1 MAKGEKTQI
10 VLDADVVIHFSK
22 GGLLCLLPRIFPD
35 YEYVLLEAVH
45 EELLSDVRTQID
57 HQMALLKN
65 ITLLP
70 FAPRGEMLREYA
82 MLRSRFGKG
91 ESACMAYCR
100 FTHNVIGSSN
110 LRDIRAYCQE
120 KQITYL
126 TTIDFLWYAWKKGML
141 STEEVNTFIVEVK
154 QKGSKLPEV
163 EIEKYVC
170 KTLILRSI

>member
-1 MAKGEKTQI
+1 MAKSVKTQI

-22 GGLLCLLPRIFPD
+22 GGRLSMLPTILPN

-57 HQMALLKN
+57 HQIALLKN
-65 ITLLP
+65 IKLLP

-91 ESACMAYCR
+91 ESACMAYCL

-110 LRDIRAYCQE
+110 LRDIRAYCEE
-120 KQITYL
+120 KKIVYL
-126 TTIDFLWYAWKKGML
+126 TTIDFLWYAWQYGLMTPAEI
-141 STEEVNTFIVEVK
+141 SSFISEVRA
-154 QKGSKLPEV
+154 KGSKLPEV
-163 EIEKYVC
+163 EIEKYAC
-170 KTLILRSI
+170 KTIL

>member
-1 MAKGEKTQI
+1 MAKGGKIQI

-22 GGLLCLLPRIFPD
+22 GGLLSLLPRIFPD

-45 EELLSDVRTQID
+45 EELLSDIRTQID

-91 ESACMAYCR
+91 ESACMAYCL

-110 LRDIRAYCQE
+110 LRDIRTYCQE

-126 TTIDFLWYAWKKGML
+126 TTMDFLWYAWRKHLM
-141 STEEVNTFIVEVK
+141 TTDEVK
-154 QKGSKLPEV
+154 TFMNEVRSKGSKLPEV
-163 EIEKYVC
+163 DIEKYVC
-170 KTLILRSI
+170 ETVL

>member
-1 MAKGEKTQI
+1 MAKGGKIQI

-22 GGLLCLLPRIFPD
+22 GGLLSLLPRIFPD

-45 EELLSDVRTQID
+45 EELLSDIRTQID
-57 HQMALLKN
+57 NQMTLLKN

-91 ESACMAYCR
+91 ESACMAYCL

-126 TTIDFLWYAWKKGML
+126 TTIDFLWYAWRKHLM
-141 STEEVNTFIVEVK
+141 TTDEVK
-154 QKGSKLPEV
+154 TFMNEVSSKGSKLPEV
-163 EIEKYVC
+163 DIEKYVC
-170 KTLILRSI
+170 ETVL

>member
-1 MAKGEKTQI
+1 MAKGVKTQI
-10 VLDADVVIHFSK
+10 VLDADVIIHFAK
-22 GGLLCLLPRIFPD
+22 GGRLSQLPSIFPD

-45 EELLSDVRTQID
+45 EELLSDIRTQID
-57 HQMALLKN
+57 NQMALLKN

-82 MLRSRFGKG
+82 MLRSQFGKG

-110 LRDIRAYCQE
+110 LRDIRSYCKE
-120 KQITYL
+120 KKIVYL
-126 TTIDFLWYAWKKGML
+126 TTIDFLWYAWRKGL
-141 STEEVNTFIVEVK
+141 LTPAEITSFINEVK

-163 EIEKYVC
+163 DIEKYVC
-170 KTLILRSI
+170 ETVL

>member
-22 GGLLCLLPRIFPD
+22 GGLLSLLPRIFQD

-45 EELLSDVRTQID
+45 EELLSDIRTQID
-57 HQMALLKN
+57 NQMMLLKN
-65 ITLLP
+65 ITLQP

-82 MLRSRFGKG
+82 MLRSKFGKG
-91 ESACMAYCR
+91 ESACMAYCL

-110 LRDIRAYCQE
+110 LRDIRDYCEE
-120 KQITYL
+120 KKIVYL

-170 KTLILRSI
+170 KTVL

>member
-1 MAKGEKTQI
+1 MAKGVKTQI
-10 VLDADVVIHFSK
+10 VLDADVIINFSK
-22 GGLLCLLPRIFPD
+22 GGRLSQLPGIFPD

-45 EELLSDVRTQID
+45 EELLSGIRTQID
-57 HQMALLKN
+57 NQMLLLKN

-82 MLRSRFGKG
+82 MLRSQFGKG
-91 ESACMAYCR
+91 ESACMAYCL

-110 LRDIRAYCQE
+110 LRDIRAYCEE
-120 KQITYL
+120 KKITYL

-141 STEEVNTFIVEVK
+141 TTEEVNTFIAEVR

-170 KTLILRSI
+170 KTVL

>member
-1 MAKGEKTQI
+1 MAKGGKIQI

-22 GGLLCLLPRIFPD
+22 GGLLSLLPRIFPD

-45 EELLSDVRTQID
+45 EELLSDIRTQID
-57 HQMALLKN
+57 NQMALLKN

-70 FAPRGEMLREYA
+70 FAPRDEMLREYA

-91 ESACMAYCR
+91 ESACMAYCL

-126 TTIDFLWYAWKKGML
+126 TTMDFLWYAWRKHLM
-141 STEEVNTFIVEVK
+141 TTDEVK
-154 QKGSKLPEV
+154 SFMNEVRSKGSILPEV
-163 EIEKYVC
+163 DIEKYVC
-170 KTLILRSI
+170 ETVL

>member
-1 MAKGEKTQI
+1 MAKGVKTQI

-22 GGLLCLLPRIFPD
+22 GGLLSLLPRIFPD

-45 EELLSDVRTQID
+45 EELLSDIRTQID
-57 HQMALLKN
+57 NQMVLLKN

-91 ESACMAYCR
+91 ESACMAYCL

-110 LRDIRAYCQE
+110 LRDIRTYCQE

-126 TTIDFLWYAWKKGML
+126 TTMDFLWYAWRKQMMTTDELK
-141 STEEVNTFIVEVK
+141 TFINEVK
-154 QKGSKLPEV
+154 QKGSKLPDV

-170 KTLILRSI
+170 KTIL

>member
-1 MAKGEKTQI
+1 MAKGGKIQI

-22 GGLLCLLPRIFPD
+22 GGLLSLLPRIFPD

-45 EELLSDVRTQID
+45 EELLSDIRTQID
-57 HQMALLKN
+57 NQMALLKN

-70 FAPRGEMLREYA
+70 FAPRDEMLREYA

-91 ESACMAYCR
+91 ESACMAYCL

-126 TTIDFLWYAWKKGML
+126 TTMDFLWYAWRKHLM
-141 STEEVNTFIVEVK
+141 TTDEVK
-154 QKGSKLPEV
+154 TFMNEVRSKGSILPEV
-163 EIEKYVC
+163 DIEKYVC
-170 KTLILRSI
+170 ETVL

>member
-1 MAKGEKTQI
+1 MAKGVKTQI
-10 VLDADVVIHFSK
+10 VLDADVIIHFSK
-22 GGLLCLLPRIFPD
+22 GGRLSQLPSIFSD
-35 YEYVLLEAVH
+35 YDYVLLEAVH
-45 EELLSDVRTQID
+45 EELLSDIRTQID
-57 HQMALLKN
+57 NQMALLKN

-82 MLRSRFGKG
+82 MLRSQFGKG

-110 LRDIRAYCQE
+110 LRDIRSYCEE

-141 STEEVNTFIVEVK
+141 TPAEISAFIAEVK

-170 KTLILRSI
+170 KTVL

>member
-1 MAKGEKTQI
+1 MAKGGKIQI

-22 GGLLCLLPRIFPD
+22 GGLLSLLPRIFPD
-35 YEYVLLEAVH
+35 YEYVLLEVVH
-45 EELLSDVRTQID
+45 EELLSDIRTQID

-91 ESACMAYCR
+91 ESACMAYCL

-110 LRDIRAYCQE
+110 TRDIRAYCQE
-120 KQITYL
+120 NQITYL
-126 TTIDFLWYAWKKGML
+126 TTIDFLWYAWRKHLM
-141 STEEVNTFIVEVK
+141 TTDEVNAFISEVRS
-154 QKGSKLPEV
+154 KGSKLREV
-163 EIEKYVC
+163 DIEKYVC
-170 KTLILRSI
+170 ETIL

>member
-1 MAKGEKTQI
+1 MAKGVKTQI
-10 VLDADVVIHFSK
+10 VLDADVIIHFSK
-22 GGLLCLLPRIFPD
+22 GGRLSQLPSIFPD

-45 EELLSDVRTQID
+45 EELLSDIRTQID
-57 HQMALLKN
+57 NQMMLLKN

-110 LRDIRAYCQE
+110 LRDIRAYCKE

-126 TTIDFLWYAWKKGML
+126 TTVDFLWYAWKKGML
-141 STEEVNTFIVEVK
+141 TPAEISEFINEVK
-154 QKGSKLPEV
+154 QKGSKLPDV

-170 KTLILRSI
+170 KTIL

>member
-1 MAKGEKTQI
+1 MAKGVKTQI
-10 VLDADVVIHFSK
+10 VLDADVIIHFSK
-22 GGLLCLLPRIFPD
+22 GGRLSQLPSIFPD
-35 YEYVLLEAVH
+35 YDYVLLEAVH
-45 EELLSDVRTQID
+45 EELLSDIRTQID
-57 HQMALLKN
+57 NQMALLKN

-82 MLRSRFGKG
+82 MLRSQFGKG

-110 LRDIRAYCQE
+110 LRDIRSYCEE

-126 TTIDFLWYAWKKGML
+126 TTIDFLWYAWKKGL
-141 STEEVNTFIVEVK
+141 LTPAEISAFIAEVK

-170 KTLILRSI
+170 KTVL

>member
-1 MAKGEKTQI
+1 MVKGVKTQI
-10 VLDADVVIHFSK
+10 VLDADVIIHFSK
-22 GGLLCLLPRIFPD
+22 GGRLSQLPSIFPD
-35 YEYVLLEAVH
+35 YDYVLLEAVH
-45 EELLSDVRTQID
+45 EELLSDIRTQID
-57 HQMALLKN
+57 NQMALLKN

-82 MLRSRFGKG
+82 MLRSQFGKG

-110 LRDIRAYCQE
+110 LRDIRSYCEE

-141 STEEVNTFIVEVK
+141 TTEEVNTFINEVR

-170 KTLILRSI
+170 KTIL

>member
-1 MAKGEKTQI
+1 MAKGVKTQI

-22 GGLLCLLPRIFPD
+22 GGLLSLLPSIFPD
-35 YEYVLLEAVH
+35 YEYVLLEVVH
-45 EELLSDVRTQID
+45 EELLSDIRTQID

-91 ESACMAYCR
+91 ESACMAYCL

-110 LRDIRAYCQE
+110 LHDIRAYCEE
-120 KQITYL
+120 KKIVYL
-126 TTIDFLWYAWKKGML
+126 TTIDFLWYAWRKGL
-141 STEEVNTFIVEVK
+141 LTPAEISAFIAEVK
-154 QKGSKLPEV
+154 QKGSKLPEI
-163 EIEKYVC
+163 EIEKYLC
-170 KTLILRSI
+170 ETIL

>member
-1 MAKGEKTQI
+1 MAKGARIQI

-22 GGLLCLLPRIFPD
+22 GGQLSLLPNIFPD
-35 YEYVLLEAVH
+35 YEYVILEAVH
-45 EELLSDVRTQID
+45 EELLSDIRTQID

-82 MLRSRFGKG
+82 KLRSRFNLGKG
-91 ESACMAYCR
+91 ESACMAYCL

-110 LRDIRAYCQE
+110 LRDIRTYCQE

-126 TTIDFLWYAWKKGML
+126 TTMDFLENLHHFDENWKEAVI
-141 STEEVNTFIVEVK
+141 TVV
-154 QKGSKLPEV
+154 SKEH
-163 EIEKYVC
+163 K
-170 KTLILRSI
+170 